1 MWRKVLHLGLLVVFL
16 SACITQTKLKT
27 VTIVY
32 AVPDWELS
40 WGNLNEQIVTF
51 EKTNP
56 GIHIEP
62 KPFNEILGLEPGTFS
77 LTDELWLKLA
87 SNADVFRVIFD
98 NGISQQVVHSGLVQ
112 DLTLLMNADKDFDAD
127 DFFPGALSAATW
139 RGGVWAIPVA
149 LDYEL
154 IFFDKARFDVVGY
167 PYPESD
173 WTWTDF
179 AESAHILTA
188 RQGSEIAQWGFA
200 PGAYHP
206 AKMVETRN
214 NYFFDTSTIP
224 PFSRLNQ
231 PDIVDAAQW
240 WVNLIQAESVPYIEP
255 SPGTQTEQE
264 LIEQGRAAMW
274 SGRASSWARISQ
286 QGGVGVVPYP
296 GDDKNAY
303 TTPMFLEQV
312 AVSSGTMHSEA
323 AWQWGVFLS
332 RQPPQH
338 PGWMPARQSVATK
351 TGFFENMEREF
362 ATALRWATEHAFR
375 STLGD
380 WDFNYDT
387 LDSELRAAFVGDKT
401 AYAALENAQAS
412 AVQAIEAQYIRIVKA
427 TPAPIIM
434 TPSLAQIDPQATSI
448 TFIPAVEDADFE
460 AFRDSA
466 QRFHKTHPRITVN
479 IARSDSA
486 SADVE
491 SLVQNADCFLSPL
504 RQDILAAA
512 LNIQPLVEAD
522 STFENSDFF
531 PHLLDLYRQKGQL
544 RGIPAEVRFHV
555 IAYPVDLLD
564 TAGIEHPTFEW
575 TVDDF
580 LSLAQTLTN
589 GDRQNKQYGFV
600 SASELLDLT
609 TFVERSGG
617 QILDFEE
624 SPPMAAFTF
633 PATVEAVRWYADLS
647 LRQGIKPLCEDDRA
661 CQNIIQTGRAGMW
674 SGTQQWGRYG
684 AVKTLPLPT
693 GPGGNGAPMFYT
705 SGYFISPQTTVAPAC
720 WDWIEFLTLETHLFY
735 GLPSRRSVAISDAYR
750 RRVGMDVVN
759 VYVRSV
765 ENIQNQSVLYILVQ
779 RPELAPYLEFLEQAY
794 RSIVE
799 GKETPESAMMIA
811 QRQADNYRACL
822 VAAETGALRD
832 DQNCEREMEP

>member
-1 MWRKVLHLGLLVVFL
+1 MWRKVLHLGLLVISL
-16 SACITQTKLKT
+16 SACIAQTKLKT

-32 AVPDWELS
+32 AVPDWELA
-40 WGNLNEQIVTF
+40 WGNLSEQIVTF
-51 EKTNP
+51 EKTHP
-56 GIHIEP
+56 GIHVEP
-62 KPFNEILGLEPGTFS
+62 KPFSEILGLAPGTFS

-87 SNADVFRVIFD
+87 SNADVFRVVFD
-98 NGISQQVVHSGLVQ
+98 NGISQQMVHSGLVK
-112 DLTLLMNADKDFDAD
+112 DLTLLMSADKSFDPD
-127 DFFPGALSAATW
+127 DFFPGVLDAAAW
-139 RGGVWAIPVA
+139 DNSVWAIPLA

-154 IFFDKARFDVVGY
+154 IFFDQARFDVVGY
-167 PYPESD
+167 PYPEPD
-173 WTWTDF
+173 WTWIDF
-179 AESAHILTA
+179 AEFAHGLTA
-188 RQGSEIAQWGFA
+188 RQGARIAQWGFV

-206 AKMVETRN
+206 ARMVESRN
-214 NYFFDTSTIP
+214 NDFFDTSFTP
-224 PFSRLNQ
+224 PFPRLSQ
-231 PDIVDAAQW
+231 PDIVAATQW
-240 WVNLIQAESVPYIEP
+240 WVNLIEDESVPYIEP
-255 SPGTQTEQE
+255 SLGTQTEE
-264 LIEQGRAAMW
+264 LIAQGQAAMW
-274 SGRASSWARISQ
+274 SGRASSWARPSQ
-286 QGGVGVVPYP
+286 QSSIGVLPYP
-296 GDDKNAY
+296 SDDKNAR
-303 TTPMFLEQV
+303 TTPMFVEQV
-312 AVSSGTMHSEA
+312 AMSPGTMQAEA
-323 AWQWGVFLS
+323 AWQWIVFLS

-338 PGWMPARQSVATK
+338 PGRMPARQSVAAEI
-351 TGFFENMEREF
+351 GFFENMEREL

-387 LDSELRAAFVGDKT
+387 LDRELRAAFVGDKT
-401 AYAALENAQAS
+401 AQDALETAQDS
-412 AVQAIEAQYIRIVKA
+412 ALQALEAQYTQIVKP

-434 TPSLAQIDPQATSI
+434 TPSFVQIDPEATKV

-460 AFRDSA
+460 AFRNSA
-466 QRFHKTHPRITVN
+466 QRFNATHPGIAVN

-486 SADVE
+486 SAAVE
-491 SLVQNADCFLSPL
+491 SLVQYADCFLSPL
-504 RQDILAAA
+504 RQNVLSAA
-512 LNIQPLVEAD
+512 LDIQPFAEAD
-522 STFENSDFF
+522 STFENDDFF

-555 IAYPVDLLD
+555 IAFPVDLLD
-564 TAGIEHPTFEW
+564 TAGIAHPTFEW

-580 LSLAQTLTN
+580 LSLAQTLTDE
-589 GDRQNKQYGFV
+589 DRQNKLYGFV
-600 SASELLDLT
+600 SASELLDLI
-609 TFVERSGG
+609 TFVERLGG

-624 SPPMAAFTF
+624 APPMATFTF

-674 SGTQQWGRYG
+674 SGIQRWGRYD

-705 SGYFISPQTTVAPAC
+705 SGYFISPQTTVAAAC

-750 RRVGMDVVN
+750 QRVGMDVVD

-779 RPELAPYLEFLEQAY
+779 RPELAPYLQFLEQAY

-799 GKETPESAMMIA
+799 GQETPESAMMIA
-811 QRQADNYRACL
+811 QRQADSYWACL
-822 VAAETGALRD
+822 AAAETGTLGEG
-832 DQNCEREMEP
+832 QNCVERMEP